1 MTKKALKNTKSIEQ
15 YKKHQLKRKFFIFLI
30 VSLIIGTSFFA
41 LTVGASD
48 ISLND
53 VVALINN
60 EAEDNVKNIIVDIR
74 IPRTLAA
81 LLGGMALAV
90 AGAAMQSI
98 LRNPLGSPFTLG
110 LSHAAAFGAAFAV
123 IFLGAGSMHSDF
135 SDAVLLN
142 NANLVTLSAFLCSLI
157 SVSVILLIAKYRE
170 ATPET
175 MVLAGIILGSL
186 FTAGM
191 NALQYIAD
199 DVELAAIVFWTFGD
213 VGKAVWNDLPILAGI
228 IIPAVIY
235 FIWRARS
242 YNALDAGDE
251 TAKSL
256 GVCVN
261 RLRIEGM
268 LIASLASAVVVSF
281 FGIIAFIG
289 LVVPHIVR
297 KIIGGEEF
305 YLLITSALFGA
316 FFLLLADTVAR
327 TIIAPIVVPVGILTS
342 FIGAPLFLYLLLYR
356 SKRGYW

>member
-1 MTKKALKNTKSIEQ
+1 MTKKSSKKSIEQ
-15 YKKHQLKRKFFIFLI
+15 YKNHQWKRKAFIAIILFLI
-30 VSLIIGTSFFA
+30 IITSFFA
-41 LTVGASD
+41 LTAGASEV
-48 ISLND
+48 SFSD
-53 VVALINN
+53 VVAVVNK
-60 EAEDNVKNIIVDIR
+60 EAEDNVENIIVDIR
-74 IPRTLAA
+74 MPRILAA

-110 LSHAAAFGAAFAV
+110 LSNAAAFGAAFAV

-157 SVSVILLIAKYRE
+157 SVSVILLISKYRE

-191 NALQYIAD
+191 NSLQYIAD

-213 VGKAVWNDLPILAGI
+213 IGKAVWSDLPVLAAI

-235 FIWRARS
+235 FVYRATS
-242 YNALDAGDE
+242 YNAMDAGDE

-256 GVCVN
+256 GVSVN

-305 YLLITSALFGA
+305 YLLITSALFGS

-327 TIIAPIVVPVGILTS
+327 TIIAPVVLPVGILTS
-342 FIGAPLFLYLLLYR
+342 FIGAPLFLYLLLHK